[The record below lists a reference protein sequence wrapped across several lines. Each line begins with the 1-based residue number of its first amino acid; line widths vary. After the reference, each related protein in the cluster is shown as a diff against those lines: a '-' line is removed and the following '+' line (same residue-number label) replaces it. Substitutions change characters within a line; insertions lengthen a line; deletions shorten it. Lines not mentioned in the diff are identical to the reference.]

1 MIKSDWFLKINLILI
16 GFVDLKDVILERK
29 CGLGL
34 VFSID
39 IILSESGFDECEVGL
54 LFEDDCYGIV
64 LVLVYEDSIEN
75 GFFSD
80 VIVCRNWYRW
90 SGLWCVIFYDLIC
103 YFVGSLCERDLLC
116 SWLLVFSESMMYVMV
131 EVYRLGL
138 WI

>member
-1 MIKSDWFLKINLILI
+1 M
-16 GFVDLKDVILERK
+16 ILERK

-75 GFFSD
+75 GFLSD
-80 VIVCRNWYRW
+80 VIVCRN
-90 SGLWCVIFYDLIC
+90 
-103 YFVGSLCERDLLC
+103 
-116 SWLLVFSESMMYVMV
+116 
-131 EVYRLGL
+131 
-138 WI
+138 